1 MEATLVQ
8 SPVIATSVLGNS
20 NVAAQQN
27 VVPLISAQQ
36 ANLMRDR
43 IAQLSIEVSA
53 WESGAYATSNAIL
66 YGLLQKAY
74 GLYLDLTNS
83 ADPNLKYKKQGLADY
98 LALNALSSYDDKPL
112 PQRIIA
118 CVFGKR
124 DRRRMSTY
132 HVVLRYII
140 TQKWDLADVPVKI
153 SEAGGVQEISLG
165 RPSGSMTAKEKAV
178 VAGNQVNHA
187 VLARVQGTELGKQF
201 NPENTGEQF
210 AAVLTQEADGSFSI
224 NCLVKSTTAV
234 NAALAAYFTAN
245 RDALTQSASEHQT
258 AKAQANA
265 AELKS
270 AAVNHPLAA

>member
-8 SPVIATSVLGNS
+8 SPVVANVSGND

-27 VVPLISAQQ
+27 VMPLISAQQ
-36 ANLMRDR
+36 ANLMRER

-53 WESGAYATSNAIL
+53 WESGAYASSNAIL

-83 ADPNLKYKKQGLADY
+83 TDPNLKYKKQGLADY
-98 LALNALSSYDDKPL
+98 LALNALAGYEDKPL

-140 TQKWDLADVPVKI
+140 AQKWDIAEVPVKI

-165 RPSGSMTAKEKAV
+165 RPSGSMTAKQKAE
-178 VAGNQVNHA
+178 VAANQVNQT
-187 VLARVQGTELGKQF
+187 VLAHVQSTELSKHF
-201 NPENTGEQF
+201 NPENTGDQF
-210 AAVLTQEADGSFSI
+210 AAVLTQEADGSFTV

-245 RDALTQSASEHQT
+245 KDALKQSVSEHEASVAQSNT
-258 AKAQANA
+258 ADLKAA
-265 AELKS
+265 AI
-270 AAVNHPLAA
+270 NHPLAA